1 MNMET
6 NISKS
11 NDMRKIM
18 RIAMC
23 SSTVSLSVVC
33 GIRTITSNTYPQ
45 QEVRSGFN
53 Q

>member
-11 NDMRKIM
+11 NNMRKIM

-23 SSTVSLSVVC
+23 SSNPYSLIIC
-33 GIRTITSNTYPQ
+33 GIVTLNY
-45 QEVRSGFN
+45 
-53 Q
+53 